1 VRWEFGLYALGLVV
15 AIGGLTS
22 TWATG
27 WYALFAVA
35 AGLAIF
41 ATGVVVEERRYT
53 VPGD

>member
-1 VRWEFGLYALGLVV
+1 VRWEFGFYAIGLAV

-27 WYALFAVA
+27 WYAVFAVT

-41 ATGVVVEERRYT
+41 TVGVVLEERRYAS
-53 VPGD
+53 GD